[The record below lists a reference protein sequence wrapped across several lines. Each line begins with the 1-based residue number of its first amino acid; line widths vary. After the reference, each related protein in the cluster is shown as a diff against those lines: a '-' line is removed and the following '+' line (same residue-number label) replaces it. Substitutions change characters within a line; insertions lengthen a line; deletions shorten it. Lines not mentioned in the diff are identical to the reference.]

1 MNTSLSSQGLSCSSP
16 QWRASPGRTARQ
28 PSRLG
33 LLLKKPAQAAAALCV
48 AIGAA
53 SGAGTAQA
61 AIGDTATWL
70 FNVPATGN
78 PSVVGLFDLAATLV
92 GTETAQGVSFVLTPN
107 PLSTGISDWPTRTFV
122 ERLSVVYGGPTAGG
136 IPTLFN
142 ANPALTMDMKVNDGT
157 PPQLSLDAGYKTS
170 YNVLNFDWG
179 SHQFLGNETASWQL
193 NGAGVDL
200 ADFLFPVIGEANN
213 KPSPIFGVISLT
225 AYDLATGHK
234 ANPTPSNWVA
244 MQVPEPGSTALLM
257 AGLSVLGFIGRRRR
271 L

>member
-1 MNTSLSSQGLSCSSP
+1 MNTSLSSISPRSPAIGLRSRP
-16 QWRASPGRTARQ
+16 QDQPPAR
-28 PSRLG
+28 SRLR
-33 LLLKKPAQAAAALCV
+33 LLFKKPAHAAAALCIAV
-48 AIGAA
+48 GA
-53 SGAGTAQA
+53 SGAHA
-61 AIGDTATWL
+61 AVGDQATWL
-70 FNVPATGN
+70 FNLPATGN
-78 PSVVGLFDLAATLV
+78 PSIVGLFDLAATLV
-92 GTETAQGVSFVLTPN
+92 GTETANGVSFVLTPN

-122 ERLSVVYGGPTAGG
+122 KKLSIVYGGPTAGG
-136 IPTLFN
+136 LPTLFN
-142 ANPALTMDMKVNDGT
+142 ANPSLTLDMKVNDGT

-170 YNVLNFDWG
+170 YNVLRFDWG
-179 SHQFLGNETASWQL
+179 SHQFLGNETATWQL
-193 NGAGVDL
+193 NGTGVDL

-225 AYDLATGHK
+225 AYDLAKGNK

>member
-1 MNTSLSSQGLSCSSP
+1 MEKLS
-16 QWRASPGRTARQ
+16 
-28 PSRLG
+28 
-33 LLLKKPAQAAAALCV
+33 
-48 AIGAA
+48 I
-53 SGAGTAQA
+53 
-61 AIGDTATWL
+61 
-70 FNVPATGN
+70 
-78 PSVVGLFDLAATLV
+78 
-92 GTETAQGVSFVLTPN
+92 
-107 PLSTGISDWPTRTFV
+107 
-122 ERLSVVYGGPTAGG
+122 VYGGPTAGG

-142 ANPALTMDMKVNDGT
+142 ANPALTLDMKVNDGT

-179 SHQFLGNETASWQL
+179 SHQFLGNETATWQL

-200 ADFLFPVIGEANN
+200 KDFLFPVTGEANN

-225 AYDLATGHK
+225 AYNLANGSK